1 MLRLF
6 SLPDRESPGIRCQ
19 MTAQSARPF
28 EPKRRSFFCKRRW
41 GVSGRS
47 NGKPLKPQTAKQRQ
61 TVFWCEASAAG
72 ICGES
77 RLCVWS
83 GSRSSII
90 HFSFCHLLF
99 LGKNYKF
106 QVFWWVNFPL
116 HEKMRRTKGQRWD
129 KVGLS
134 QMRNEVSSRLTIRRE
149 AECIKC
155 ERNDNMG
162 DRVIHNLLI
171 IFKCLLERYKIDNLS
186 NE

>member
-6 SLPDRESPGIRCQ
+6 SLPTGR
-19 MTAQSARPF
+19 ARASDAKWQRGVHEPF
-28 EPKRRSFFCKRRW
+28 EQKRGSFFFVRRW

-47 NGKPLKPQTAKQRQ
+47 NGKPLKPQTAKQCQ
-61 TVFWCEASAAG
+61 TVSCCEASATG
-72 ICGES
+72 ICGEI

-106 QVFWWVNFPL
+106 QGFWWANFPL
-116 HEKMRRTKGQRWD
+116 HEKMRRRKGPRWD

-134 QMRNEVSSRLTIRRE
+134 RMRDEVGLRLTIGRGSK
-149 AECIKC
+149 CIKC

-162 DRVIHNLLI
+162 DRAVHNSLI
-171 IFKCLLERYKIDNLS
+171 ILKCLLEGYKIDNLS

>member
-19 MTAQSARPF
+19 MTARSARSF
-28 EPKRRSFFCKRRW
+28 RAKAGIVFLRQEMGRIRKIKRKASYTT
-41 GVSGRS
+41 
-47 NGKPLKPQTAKQRQ
+47 NGK
-61 TVFWCEASAAG
+61 AAPNC
-72 ICGES
+72 ILLRS
-77 RLCVWS
+77 LRHRDLWRVRLCVWS

-99 LGKNYKF
+99 LGKNCKF
-106 QVFWWVNFPL
+106 QGFWWANFPL
-116 HEKMRRTKGQRWD
+116 YEKMRRTKGQRWD

-134 QMRNEVSSRLTIRRE
+134 RMRDEVGSGLTIRRGSK
-149 AECIKC
+149 CIKC

-162 DRVIHNLLI
+162 DRAIHNLLI
-171 IFKCLLERYKIDNLS
+171 ILKCLLERYKIDNWF

>member
-19 MTAQSARPF
+19 MTARSARPF
-28 EPKRRSFFCKRRW
+28 EPKRGSFFFVRRW

-47 NGKPLKPQTAKQRQ
+47 NGKPLKPQTAKQCQ
-61 TVFWCEASAAG
+61 TVSCCEASATG
-72 ICGES
+72 ICGEI

-83 GSRSSII
+83 GNWSSII

-99 LGKNYKF
+99 LGKNCKF
-106 QVFWWVNFPL
+106 QGFWWANFPL
-116 HEKMRRTKGQRWD
+116 YEKMRRTKGQRWD

-134 QMRNEVSSRLTIRRE
+134 RMRDEVGSGLTIRRGSK
-149 AECIKC
+149 CIKC

-171 IFKCLLERYKIDNLS
+171 ILKCLLERYKIDNWF

>member
-1 MLRLF
+1 MPNDSAERKTFRAKEGIIFLRQEMG
-6 SLPDRESPGIRCQ
+6 RIRKI
-19 MTAQSARPF
+19 
-28 EPKRRSFFCKRRW
+28 KR
-41 GVSGRS
+41 
-47 NGKPLKPQTAKQRQ
+47 
-61 TVFWCEASAAG
+61 EASHTTNGQAAPNC
-72 ICGES
+72 ILLRSLRRRDLWEI

-99 LGKNYKF
+99 LGKNCKF
-106 QVFWWVNFPL
+106 QGFWWANFPL
-116 HEKMRRTKGQRWD
+116 YEKMRRTKGQRWD

-134 QMRNEVSSRLTIRRE
+134 RMRDEVGSRLTIRWK
-149 AECIKC
+149 AKCIKC

-171 IFKCLLERYKIDNLS
+171 ILKCLLERYKIDNWF